1 MEEQE
6 KNQPKEQEMNN
17 EITESLFS
25 NEENNMNE
33 EDNLGN
39 KETFSDSEDKKDK
52 EEELIQSVENNT
64 LSANKK
70 KQKTGICILHFAG
83 YGIVVAAVIVLYVLH
98 FAQPKKAKPIPV
110 RTGDPSQ
117 SLIITVN
124 TDSVEKHFELMEL
137 LRKDL
142 EKETETYQMELQTK
156 SAKFQEK
163 YQNYMINVQNNVLT
177 QTQMENAERQLLQEK
192 NALDELS
199 ERYTQIIAKK
209 EMSVQTEIMDSL
221 KNATKRVNDAN
232 YHADYIFAINA
243 GSAVLHASELYDVTD
258 EVIKELNNSYKKS
271 KK

>member
-6 KNQPKEQEMNN
+6 KIQQKEQEMDN
-17 EITESLFS
+17 ETTETLFS
-25 NEENNMNE
+25 NEEENINE
-33 EDNLGN
+33 ENN
-39 KETFSDSEDKKDK
+39 VENEETFSHTEDEKDNEK
-52 EEELIQSVENNT
+52 EAIQSVEPNT
-64 LSANKK
+64 VSAGNKK
-70 KQKTGICILHFAG
+70 RKITCILHLAG
-83 YGIVVAAVIVLYVLH
+83 YGIIVAAVIVLYVLH
-98 FAQPKKAKPIPV
+98 FSQPKKAKPIPLH
-110 RTGDPSQ
+110 TGDPSQ
-117 SLIITVN
+117 ALIITVN

-142 EKETETYQMELQTK
+142 EKETESYQMELQTK

-192 NALDELS
+192 NALEELN

-221 KNATKRVNDAN
+221 KNAAKRVNEAN
-232 YHADYIFAINA
+232 YNADYIFAINA
-243 GSAVLHASELYDVTD
+243 GSAVLHASELYDITD
-258 EVIKELNNSYKKS
+258 EVIEELNNSYKKS